1 MRLHA
6 GRSAIALIGALVT
19 ALLVGSGATAQAA
32 GTEQPAVT
40 DPAFAPQSIV
50 WPTPTD
56 GYLLGGDDC
65 GTTPCPAEVKAT
77 HDGGKTWTT
86 VGHTHNELAR
96 SGEPGI
102 TGLQFLDRKNGWAYD
117 PYLENTTD
125 GGRTWTKVAVPGDDA
140 RVVQFLASADGT
152 YVVTSG
158 CPIGSGV
165 CDDRPLKVW
174 RAPAGKSSGW
184 QRIDVPVAAGDHTWL
199 AANGSTV
206 YLLAS
211 AGAGVAGRLTTLRQ
225 GTVRATGPVACADQ
239 EEATITGF
247 TSNGADR
254 VFVLCMAFYGQGHSV
269 KTLMSS
275 GDGGRTFR
283 YDELPG
289 DRGLADELTV
299 APDGA
304 VMVPTITASQV
315 YNRPALSKSWRLD
328 TTWLEN
334 GGEVLHSLVFQN
346 PTTAW
351 MIEAQAIYGQQSRLW
366 VTRDAGQTWQQA
378 EAPGATTTKPATSKD
393 VQEMPKVEASCD
405 QKVAPGT
412 FRCFAQ
418 RRTDLGFRSRSV
430 TETPA
435 GYSPADL
442 AAAYRLPSSAGSGQR
457 VYIVDAYD
465 SPTAESD
472 LAVYRRQYGLPPCTT
487 ANGCFQKLNQDGRPS
502 PLPAPS
508 RSWAGEISLDLDM
521 VSAVCPQCGITL
533 IEANSPTEDMLT
545 AVKAA
550 GDLGAKFVSLS
561 WGGSEMGNLV
571 DLDRKYFLPRGVVY
585 AASTGDY
592 DYDAGTSYPA
602 SSAATTAVGGTTLT
616 KDDSARG
623 WTETV
628 WNSFPGFGTGSGCS
642 AEVAKPSWQSVI
654 PAAVCPKRAVA
665 DVSAV
670 ADPATGVAVYQ
681 TTGGEGWA
689 VYGGTSAA
697 APIIAAMYALAG
709 DPAPSS
715 YPASY
720 PYGRTGS
727 LNDVVQGNN
736 GECTPAPLCTAQAGW
751 DGPTGLG
758 TPIGTQALTSPTKSN
773 RITVNAPTQQ
783 FSAVGDLVL
792 LPVRA
797 SDPGHRLVRFSS
809 TDLPAGLRLD
819 ATTGII
825 YGRPTQ
831 PQTHSVTVTATDS
844 TGARGNTVINWVV
857 STRDGSRGVAN
868 GDFTAGTGGWSQ
880 TADVIRADGQYADA
894 GLGYAWLG
902 GYGTTHT
909 DSLSQRITVP
919 IIGRPSLRFALR
931 VDSDDTSNHDVL
943 RLTVDGHP
951 VCTYTA
957 AQSGPKYV
965 GKSVDLTPYRGRT
978 VTLQWT
984 STEDDAKATSFLV
997 DGVSVSP

>member
-1 MRLHA
+1 VRLHA

-19 ALLVGSGATAQAA
+19 ALLLGIAATTPAA
-32 GTEQPAVT
+32 GTEEGTA
-40 DPAFAPQSIV
+40 PAFAPQSMV

-56 GYLLGGDDC
+56 GYLLGGVDC
-65 GTTPCPAEVKAT
+65 GTPTCPAEVQAT

-102 TGLQFLDRKNGWAYD
+102 SSLQFLDRKNGWAYD
-117 PYLENTTD
+117 PYLENTKD

-211 AGAGVAGRLTTLRQ
+211 AGAGVAGRLTSLRQ
-225 GTVRATGPVACADQ
+225 GKVRATVPAACADQ
-239 EEATITGF
+239 DEATITGF

-275 GDGGRTFR
+275 GDGGSTFR

-289 DRGLADELTV
+289 DRGLADELAV

-304 VMVPTITASQV
+304 VMVPTLTASQV

-334 GGEVLHSLVFQN
+334 GGEVLHNVVFQN
-346 PTTAW
+346 PATAW
-351 MIEAQAIYGQQSRLW
+351 MVEAQAIYGQQSRLW

-378 EAPGATTTKPATSKD
+378 SLPAAKTVTSKD
-393 VQEMPKVEASCD
+393 VEETPAVEANCD
-405 QKVAPGT
+405 QKVEPGS

-418 RRTDLGFRSRSV
+418 RRTDLGFRSRSA

-435 GYSPADL
+435 GYSPGDL
-442 AAAYRLPSSAGSGQR
+442 QSAYRLPTSAGQGQR

-472 LAVYRRQYGLPPCTT
+472 LAVYRQQYGLPPCTT

-508 RSWAGEISLDLDM
+508 HSWAGEISLDLDM
-521 VSAVCPQCGITL
+521 VSAVCPQCAITL
-533 IEANSPTEDMLT
+533 IEANSPTDDLLAAVRT
-545 AVKAA
+545 A
-550 GDLGAKFVSLS
+550 GQLGAKFVSLS
-561 WGGSEMGNLV
+561 WGGSETGNLA
-571 DLDRKYFLPRGVVY
+571 DLDREYFRPHGVVY
-585 AASTGDY
+585 AASTGDR
-592 DYDAGTSYPA
+592 DYESGTSYPA
-602 SSAATTAVGGTTLT
+602 SSASTTAVGGTTLI
-616 KDDSARG
+616 KDDSPRG
-623 WTETV
+623 WSETV
-628 WNSFPGFGTGSGCS
+628 WNSFPGDGTGSGCS
-642 AEVAKPSWQSVI
+642 GEVTKPTWQSVI

-665 DVSAV
+665 DVSAI
-670 ADPATGVAVYQ
+670 ADPSNGVAVYQ
-681 TTGGEGWA
+681 TTGGDGWA

-697 APIIAAMYALAG
+697 APIIAATYALAG
-709 DPAPSS
+709 DPAPASS
-715 YPASY
+715 PASY
-720 PYGRTGS
+720 PYARTGN
-727 LNDVVQGNN
+727 LNDVVKGNN
-736 GECTPAPLCTAQAGW
+736 GECSSAPLCTAQAGW

-758 TPIGTQALTSPTKSN
+758 TPIGTQALTSPAKSN
-773 RITVNAPTQQ
+773 RITLNTPAQQ
-783 FSAVGDLVL
+783 SSAVGDLVL

-797 SDPGHRLVRFSS
+797 TDSGHRLVRFAA
-809 TDLPAGLRLD
+809 TDLPPGLRIN

-857 STRDGSRGVAN
+857 STREGSRGVVN
-868 GDFTAGTGGWSQ
+868 GDLESGSGGWSQ
-880 TADVIRADGQYADA
+880 TANVLRADGQYAED

-919 IIGRPSLRFALR
+919 LIGRPSLRFALR
-931 VDSDDTSNHDVL
+931 VDSADTSNQDVL
-943 RLTVDGHP
+943 RLTIDGHP
-951 VCTYTA
+951 VRTDTA

-965 GKSVDLTPYRGRT
+965 GQSVDLTPYRGRT

-984 STEDDAKATSFLV
+984 STEDDAAATSFLI
-997 DGVSVSP
+997 DGISVSR